1 MTLKNL
7 NIGKSGRVI
16 AVEGKGAL
24 RRHLLDMGVTPNTIV
39 TVRKVAPMG
48 DPIEIKLRGYVLTL
62 RLDDAENIQI
72 EEVAV

>member
-39 TVRKVAPMG
+39 TVCKVAPMG

-62 RLDDAENIQI
+62 RLDDAENIKI

>member
-16 AVEGKGAL
+16 SVEGKGAL

-62 RLDDAENIQI
+62 RLDDAENIKI